1 MAIAQG
7 NLYID
12 PAYVSQE
19 AIDALGGTSSITGE
33 PLVYGSTL
41 ADLEAGANAFIP
53 NGMTKWFKVEGQ
65 TVYAAPGC
73 TMYVSNYNVN
83 NESFYSN
90 GTYGLY
96 FKGSSANYI
105 YGLPKTAG
113 TYDLENG
120 INITLEDS
128 LIRNS
133 LAPGA
138 FLSGI
143 TVIGDFNINISG
155 STINSLNLG
164 GGTTYQQYG
173 TINGNIKFN
182 VKDTAVTNGDFH
194 IHSGKLSNSDNTDEL
209 AVVSGTVSNV
219 TVSGSFRGLQTDG
232 GNDNRA
238 MNAKFDVV
246 ITGASV
252 NGDISIGW
260 FNNPTEWKGSY
271 VLTVAGSTAASIQGN
286 ASTAGEADELPDVEK
301 FDLVLG
307 GSEAKTVTGQIRR
320 FKTITINAGAKV
332 QATSISGATLVN
344 LAQGAEVSV
353 GQLSGIGT
361 LAITGEYTAVSN
373 TLFSGLESFSVGDI
387 AEVTLNGEKIEY
399 GFMPGQYS
407 FMGDKLVLHEGK
419 TVLVN
424 SSYTDGA
431 KVVYKDIEYT
441 GYSSVASAQAA
452 VSADQYI
459 LTLVPTDESSSVGAD
474 IVTKG
479 YGVVVQGSE
488 TPIDMQGNNFMI
500 GEDGVAN
507 AGATVII
514 DGLSSVGTL
523 SFGDLDSVYVSADNV
538 SASKVDLR
546 GANIGDAD
554 ISFNGLVVEEVY
566 LPTANSIDGALNIT
580 SGSIETIY
588 GSQEGDGKLALNF
601 GSSVSVGTLYSEG
614 KFTDVGGAAVDYYY
628 AGLKDGGDVASI
640 DFEATKAVKISN
652 LVLGGDAATTIG
664 SVNAKIGAAG
674 IGTVQIGGDA
684 DTISGDV
691 NIELTGP
698 QGVAPASE
706 NFRGITYGADI
717 SGDLDG
723 KADEIGGDAILNV
736 TGHSKVNS
744 IDGFDVINVTGGTL
758 NVGQSLE
765 GDAKITNRRTIS
777 AGGDIYASSITNT
790 GVIGAKGALNVENS
804 VTNSGEFRV
813 DSLTVGGAFDN
824 SNTIYV
830 NGSVTVDGIFTNSG
844 VIYSGTAEGSS
855 FALNDKDL
863 TNTGTIYAA
872 SLSGVKN
879 LSTSSLFVSGN
890 AAIDGTL
897 TVNAYSRVAFQE
909 GLEGYTAV
917 TIDATSTLSVGGD
930 SFDGSGKTLTIN
942 VGDLIGYNEV
952 VRANGGLNDWTIK
965 LSDTSKYG
973 YTVSDTS
980 IVVYSTDVVYV
991 NSGFDANSDI
1001 IVDGNKLLYGKNAFA
1016 SVEEAVAGAK
1026 AGAKIVIVN
1035 DKSGM
1040 DVNAAS
1046 FDVVLDGSTVGNV
1059 TAKTLGVTSDSKANS
1074 IASATR
1080 LTIDAGAVLSVADT
1094 IPANLP
1100 IAIDASEGAGS
1111 RLALDVDAT
1120 KVTLSEDQVTVIGKN
1135 TYSAKVLD
1143 GESAHAGDL
1152 YLISTDVVYFAP
1164 NKYEEIMGERQVVI
1178 DDVPQVDPETGE
1190 PIMEQYGTGVYKATF
1205 VDGDFDK
1212 ATGDALFDG
1221 VNIFQSKDDAVAVAT
1236 GVTGVLVIVDHML
1249 ENHFKVAGVTTA
1261 FESDME
1267 TVSGVNRSI
1276 YGGVTSDQSY
1286 TGEGDL
1292 TVMVLGT
1299 TMRGN
1304 LYAIAKKA
1312 TIKEVDTYTLVIKD
1326 TTHLSNNADHCAY
1339 FVARDNGSQID
1350 GDVFVNVSN
1359 SVFNG
1364 QATTTVGG
1372 NSTVGG
1378 DITYDISGSTFTAG
1392 LSLVTNNMNA
1402 KVSGNINAEISGSS
1416 IAGFYVGYGTF
1427 GTDETA
1433 PIDIDVKVTNSRISD
1448 FRAFRVSEDANILPV
1463 INANLNVEIYDSSVS
1478 GAFYAVYTG
1487 DWDGGSGVRL
1497 RYTAYNSGSITV
1509 TFGGVSGL
1517 DQVHGGDSLTH
1528 SRNAL
1533 QNFNIPT
1540 LLHIVKGEKSE
1551 TTVANW
1557 VMEWETIMVDANAT
1571 FQVNNDIQYLSGDV
1585 TGRIVNDGQVAL
1597 YKINMAGFE
1606 GGTRAVIR
1614 ANNIYVNEDHSG
1626 IEMIGSED
1634 IEGRYE
1640 LVLVGSGNR
1649 LKQIGVYDKASDI
1662 YLNSTY
1668 ASGIHGT
1675 FDGSQVL
1682 YFGYNALNDASEA
1695 ESLIS
1700 EWGNALVIT
1709 GGTFGDIEFADALTV
1724 RAATV
1729 DSLTGSGSD
1738 DDVTI
1743 TIEAKAAIG
1752 SLVVTDSAVAGDV
1765 NVTVNGALASEAD
1778 IDGVRDQVAGK
1789 AKLDIKATTDLGDV
1803 TNFDEVT
1810 VAKGAEVVFS
1820 TLTNA
1825 SLSVF
1830 ATNTISADSITLG
1843 SDVITID
1850 VTNYDGGPR
1859 TLIYTVNGITD
1870 FAASKVK
1877 LVAADGSTVT
1887 PDDFT
1892 VNYADGNLSIVTKK
1906 PTDIYLNSEY
1916 SAATTGTSYDGVY
1929 LEYGFN
1935 AFSTIAD
1942 AVSAVGEGYSVIMTG
1957 GEFADTITLDGVPF
1971 ILKEGILGM
1980 VKGGSL
1986 TVEGSATVTDGIE
1999 DISALTV
2006 DAGGTLVADHID
2018 LLDGSSIT
2026 VTANSFKTEEGNL
2039 HKVID
2044 TVTGISGTTTFNG
2057 QGVYV
2062 FYQNND
2068 LYVLDKSRIYV
2079 DPTYTA
2085 AITGTTAFTGDTLI
2099 FGVNAF
2105 AVPSNTNFAEATE
2118 VNNALVAGG
2127 TIFVLNWGT
2136 RGTQAGDLRV
2146 MKDVSIYT
2154 QGPTNYSIVFGN
2166 NGGDGHVVNDDI
2178 HITISNTGTPQ
2189 GNTRII
2195 HSGNDNAPW
2204 TFNGNVYIT
2213 FNGTGNLNTNAN
2225 FGIVARSRF
2234 NGDIVQI
2241 NMDGSNGM
2249 NNDADYWIF
2258 RNIVGG
2264 AFDNVGLVEVNITG
2278 VTTPNSKWA
2287 GIFDGDPTISA
2298 KKVVLNMTDCV
2309 YRGGNWSYSMVTN
2322 GANSRATNYDVH
2334 ISGTTIEGLLS
2345 GLRRRDQNVPG
2356 TGSEYSGTRTLYVDG
2371 NKISRVQQ
2379 AQMFN
2384 HIVIDANAQLIV
2396 NNANNPR
2403 LGAVQFLA
2411 SRTAGTSGFD
2421 DKDSIIINVSTYE
2434 GADKMLI
2441 QAPSFSYGQ
2450 NASATLDDVDVIIE
2464 GDTEGK
2470 FIAGLGLTKG
2480 VYMITKNGD
2489 VLFNS
2494 SYTADDNGT
2503 AVGDTFVHMD
2513 EINPED
2519 SNAFNVFDDAK
2530 AAFDAHEAANPGR
2543 TLFVT
2548 GNGDSAFYADGY
2560 AVTISGGT
2568 YENGVY
2574 GTDDEK
2580 DSVASVSLKITDGQ
2594 FFEVAASDGNGSV
2607 TGAATIELAGG
2618 KFGIAAVY
2626 QTPEATEEN
2635 PNPEPEKVED
2645 EVSATISGSSDNVG
2659 GVSSLVVSA
2668 DLTINGSIEDFDA
2681 ATVNAN
2687 LTVTGD
2693 FEAET
2698 ITIDASKIVK
2708 VEGDIDATTIII
2720 DATQYVGPSK
2730 VIAVSDTFETLADQP
2745 AVTILGDAETYDYK
2759 YVEDTL
2765 YLVSKH
2771 AGNVYLNST
2780 WDESIS
2786 GTIYNGELLV
2796 WGVNATNSMDEAV
2809 LKLTDDYS
2817 LFITGGNFAGTYTF
2831 SGNAKIDIRDDAT
2844 TIGGLVLGDGS
2855 TITISGVTSGK
2866 SSIGSIV
2873 AVEGYTSGVNVTA
2886 LSETAFGALS
2896 DIRSI
2901 TVAAGQVSADSI
2913 TYRENGGSLTIDF
2926 ADYTAGA
2933 GVVLQT
2939 KDGISNFIQPVEG
2952 QTFSRTTVGANNNTD
2967 RLMPYYDEAK
2977 KAVVAVE
2984 RGAFAFLDANAS
2996 ADENGTVVT
3005 IDGQTATKV
3014 YGYNYSEWNV
3024 NVGRYL
3030 ISGGTLFADGGE
3042 ETPFYW
3048 FFTAA
3053 PINVNVNHIRTGG
3066 FVAGYNDDSA
3076 ADEKY
3081 RDGEFTAVINASTIT
3096 WFAAIAGQGNNTT
3109 HQEMVVAKYDDTE
3122 EEWND
3127 VAWNITISNGT
3138 HDTNDF
3144 RVARYANLSGGTVNV
3159 TFSDYL
3165 LRGDLMLFDRV
3176 FNGKA
3181 EGHDGDELKEV
3192 NVTLTNV
3199 QEPAAKWI
3207 QVWEPQESNST
3218 KINLTITNMNMAGD
3232 NTSTIGLFGVDTTGS
3247 WNGEADV
3254 YITGLTN
3261 TQGNLNGGRG
3271 QTGGGLDN
3279 IDGVRRL
3286 HVYGTENNIA
3296 TIREFTS
3303 IEVADGALLRANNIS
3318 VSEGEGFI
3326 LRGEA
3331 GYKGDAKVYVVAGT
3345 TISGNTEAQ
3354 FLDANDEEIEGYA
3367 AVVGNTTAF
3376 VYYTEGD
3383 VYFNNTFS
3391 DATTGTAV
3399 VEASGITNFLVY
3411 GDNAV
3416 SGMQAASAAMDA
3428 RDDATIYVLGAASS
3442 NFETRGYRIVFNS
3455 GRATTIWGGFNGTAE
3470 EVQETVSSADITVNS
3485 GATVT
3490 NIYAAGAQAMVSGDV
3505 NITIGEGTSIAGI
3518 IDGAQNFVAGDR
3530 FLTFKGSATVK
3541 GDVLGFSKVSVDADE
3556 VVAVGG
3562 TVSNAAIVIDAT
3574 GFKNSSKIVMSSE
3587 AGFDDSVTVSVIGE
3601 GFSYEFT
3608 EDKKSLLVV
3617 SPFVGDTFFNTD
3629 WTPDD
3634 VAGLFVGGVELVW
3647 NKNAFNTLAGA
3658 AGAVG
3663 AGYSV
3668 VMDGGT
3674 TSESADLAGHDFV
3687 SGGTAASSVGNVSS
3701 TGATL
3706 TVSNDLTASGLA
3718 GFAAIDL
3725 TAGKTLTVSGGID
3738 LAANAA
3744 INIDVTGYTQTADD
3758 VVLIATGT
3766 GIANI
3771 DTATISVVGKNETPF
3786 LVYYDAEDKS
3796 VHMKNVDKFYVD
3808 VAYGTAGEN
3817 IQPGQTDP
3825 TTGEALVFGVNAF
3838 YSFADASSKMKAG
3851 QTIYVYN
3858 IEGDANTQNKM
3869 ASMYI
3874 ANSVANNV
3882 SCGFT
3887 SGDQSFVGDVSL
3899 TIVNSTFATVDGDY
3913 LMGNV
3918 TDGEPWNHQNRIFGN
3933 VTLEVTGS
3941 TMGVPNT
3948 GGNMTRVY
3956 HYTQVYGT
3964 AENPAL
3970 VTMSFK
3976 DTVISNDILFIGD
3989 SPIGKTTEIDGQTY
4003 TGADLVIN
4011 LENVDVPAA
4020 KWWRIQDGDQES
4032 KGTISVNIKG
4042 STFASQSGTMRLAL
4056 DNNWGT
4062 GWGAIPRSSSDF
4074 VFTVEDSVINGYLI
4088 AGRLDYGRDD
4098 AELAD
4103 TYTGAKTLTVV
4114 GDVKITNTL
4123 WFREL
4128 NLTADSNFTGT
4139 TLRMATAGST
4149 INVDI
4154 TGYTGKSKVLVSMTN
4169 AFENFDKATI
4179 NVVKDEG
4186 SNVDILASDRAI
4198 VIKGEVKDVYANST
4212 YTAAVTGTVYEPTGE
4227 LLLFTANAFDKMAD
4241 AITAV
4246 AADGTIYVTGGSLE
4260 VATALPTNSITIDA
4274 GANLTYKGGVAITIT
4289 DAFVNEGTLTMSTDG
4304 FDLSSGKTLAL
4315 SAGSISGTGNYKV
4328 IGDTRYLLQKDGNA
4342 YYFVER
4348 KLDVYVNTSWSD
4360 LEDGTV
4366 VTLLSGGTATIG
4378 TDAFASGDA
4387 ALANV
4392 FGGGSI
4398 TIEAGDIAFSSK
4410 VTCTVNALTGVNVST
4425 TIIDDQ
4431 GVLTVSEGASAAN
4444 MTVRKGGT
4452 LTVDAGALLTGT
4464 LALGNGSTATVNG
4477 TFDFNLAG
4485 IAAGNEAIVN
4495 NIAGIGGAPTYT
4507 ITVDATQA
4515 DGTYTLAGG
4524 ASTFAITGGIVV
4536 KTTSAEIGTLTTLGK
4551 TENFGGILYT
4561 LGITDNGDLALT
4573 REVYIAPIE
4582 VTYVNSEWAGLAAD
4596 TIVQVAGGTAKI
4608 GYDAFATGDEGI
4620 AAVVDYGKVEVVGG
4634 TVSFT
4639 DAIAKTIVIN
4649 NDATLVGNAT
4659 FATAITVTGT
4669 VAFDTAFA
4677 STEAAQFGGFS
4688 FVGGE
4693 TKYTL
4698 TDAAG
4703 VIGDYKLAS
4712 DVTAF
4717 TGSISFADGALTVGG
4732 DAVVV
4737 DDLAYT
4743 VAIVGTDLVLSV
4755 AEYVPPVVV
4764 PTQAYVNS
4772 EWVSYAEGTVVPVTG
4787 GTAVIGY
4794 DAFADLASAI
4804 TGTTDDG
4811 KINVVGGYITFASG
4825 YSKTI
4830 TVESAATV
4838 IGSANFDKP
4847 ITIDGTINFSTAF
4860 ATAAEAQFKNFSNVT
4875 TSASTSYVLTDT
4887 NPTAGTFLLASNAA
4901 TFNSNV
4907 ELNVGEAWYTLTVGA
4922 DAIQVG
4928 DFTYALG
4935 ITANSEL
4942 AVTVAAYVPPTPPSD
4957 YIAKGDRD
4965 GNGISDVMFVWTD
4978 AWWISPE
4985 WDNLGSYDMSGD
4997 GKADA
5002 VMFGNVTTDA
5012 GIKGAYIGYYQD
5024 GDDANGWVT
5033 IGYLDNVDDVN
5044 WQNKVGNLTGNAEGK
5059 NSIVWYAPD
5068 LYAIGVWTEGTTDWV
5083 PLSESFGGEAWN
5095 LAGCGDFDGDGK
5107 DSVLMSYNASQYY
5120 TVDFDGTVKSMG
5132 SNAWY
5137 NCAVRAIGDF
5147 SGDGKEDIV
5156 LFDENTGSMY
5166 MLVDGNA
5173 DNYLSIGQLDPTDW
5187 FVAGCGDY
5195 NNDQKDELLV
5205 RQYSTGMLGY
5215 YNNGVQSDAN
5225 WNILGYGVGMEWT
5238 VIA

>member
-1 MAIAQG
+1 MAKALG
-7 NLYID
+7 NVYID
-12 PAYVSQE
+12 PAYTSQE

-33 PLVYGSTL
+33 ALKFGSTI
-41 ADLEAGANAFIP
+41 ADLEAGANAFAP
-53 NGMTKWFKVEGQ
+53 NGMKKWLIIGGQ
-65 TVYAAPGC
+65 TVYAADGS
-73 TMYVSNYNVN
+73 TMYVSNYNVDGD
-83 NESFYSN
+83 SFYSD

-105 YGLPKTAG
+105 YGLKKSAG

-120 INITLEDS
+120 INIILEDS
-128 LIRNS
+128 LVRNT
-133 LAPGA
+133 LAPA
-138 FLSGI
+138 SLLKGI
-143 TVIGDFNINISG
+143 TVIGNVNVNVSG
-155 STINSLNLG
+155 STIASMIIG
-164 GGTTYQQYG
+164 GGTTYREYG
-173 TINGNIKFN
+173 TINGDINFIVAN
-182 VKDTAVTNGDFH
+182 TAVTNGDFH
-194 IHSGKLSNSDNTDEL
+194 IHSGKLSNSDHADEL
-209 AVVSGTVSNV
+209 SVVTGVVSNV
-219 TVSGSFRGLQTDG
+219 TVSGSIRNLQTDSG
-232 GNDNRA
+232 QDNRT
-238 MNAKFDVV
+238 MGAKFDVTV
-246 ITGASV
+246 SGSSV

-260 FNNPTEWKGSY
+260 FNNPTEWTGSY

-286 ASTAGEADELPDVEK
+286 ASTAAEADTLPEVEK

-307 GSEAKTVTGQIRR
+307 GSEDKTVTGQIRR
-320 FKTITINAGAKV
+320 FKTITIDAGAKV
-332 QATSISGATLVN
+332 QAASITGAALVN

-353 GQLSGIGT
+353 GQISGITT

-373 TLFSGLESFSVGDI
+373 TLISGLESFSVGNI
-387 AEVTLNGEKIEY
+387 SEVTLNGEKIEY

-424 SSYTDGA
+424 GSYKDGA
-431 KVVYKDIEYT
+431 KVVYKDNEYT
-441 GYSSVASAQAA
+441 GYSSVASAQAS

-459 LTLVPTDESSSVGAD
+459 LTLVPTDESSSVDAD
-474 IVTKG
+474 IVTKS
-479 YGVVVQGSE
+479 YGIVVQG
-488 TPIDMQGNNFMI
+488 TDQAIDMQGHNLVI
-500 GEDGVAN
+500 GEAGVQS

-514 DGLSSVGTL
+514 DGLSSVGTI
-523 SFGDLDSVYVSADNV
+523 SFGDLDSVYVSAN
-538 SASKVDLR
+538 KVEADTLDLR
-546 GANIGDAD
+546 NANIDGAD
-554 ISFNGLVVEEVY
+554 ITFSTLAVEEIY
-566 LPTANSIDGALNIT
+566 LPTTNSIEGVLNLNSAEI
-580 SGSIETIY
+580 GTIY
-588 GSQEGDGKLALNF
+588 GSKESDDKLELNL
-601 GSSVSVGTLYSEG
+601 GNGVSVGTVYAEG
-614 KFTDVGGAAVDYYY
+614 KSVKVGGAAVDYFY
-628 AGLKDGGDVASI
+628 AGLKDGGDVASL
-640 DFEATKAVKISN
+640 DFEATESAKISS
-652 LVLGGDAATTIG
+652 LVLGGVSATTIG
-664 SVNAKIGAAG
+664 SLKAKLGG
-674 IGTVQIGGDA
+674 SGLGSVSVGGDS
-684 DTISGDV
+684 DTITGDAKV
-691 NIELTGP
+691 ELTGP

-706 NFRGITYGADI
+706 NFRGITYGAEI
-717 SGDLDG
+717 ANELDG
-723 KADEIGGDAILNV
+723 NADNV
-736 TGHSKVNS
+736 EGTASLDITGHAKVGS

-758 NVGQSLE
+758 NVGQDIDGE
-765 GDAKITNRRTIS
+765 AIITNRRTIS
-777 AGGDIYASSITNT
+777 AGGSIEAGSIENT
-790 GVIGAKGALNVENS
+790 GVIGTKGSVTVANS

-813 DSLTVGGAFDN
+813 DTLTVGGTLDN

-830 NGSVTVDGIFTNSG
+830 NGSISVGGIFTNSG
-844 VIYSGTAEGSS
+844 VIYSGSAEGSS
-855 FALNDKDL
+855 FLLNDKDL
-863 TNTGTIYAA
+863 NNTGTIYAA
-872 SLSGVKN
+872 SLEGAKN
-879 LSTSSLFVSGN
+879 ISTSSLFVSGG
-890 AAIDGTL
+890 AAMDGTL
-897 TVNAYSRVAFQE
+897 TVNANSRVAFQE
-909 GLEGYTAV
+909 GLEGYGNV
-917 TIDATSTLSVGGD
+917 TIDATSTLTVGGD
-930 SFDGSGKTLTIN
+930 SFDGDGKTLTIN

-952 VRANGGLNDWTIK
+952 VRANGGLNNSWTIK
-965 LSDTSKYG
+965 LAGAHAGDYA
-973 YTVSDTS
+973 YTATETS
-980 IVVYSTDVVYV
+980 IIVYSTDVVYV
-991 NSGFDANSDI
+991 NSAFSADADNMI
-1001 IVDGNKLLYGKNAFA
+1001 EGNKLLYGKNAFA
-1016 SVEEAVAGAK
+1016 SVEEAVAAAK
-1026 AGAKIVIVN
+1026 SGAKIVIVD

-1040 DVNAAS
+1040 AVNAAG
-1046 FDVVLDGSTVGNV
+1046 FDVIIDGSVVGDI
-1059 TAKTLGVTSDSKANS
+1059 TANTIEVTSDSKANS
-1074 IASATR
+1074 IVSASK
-1080 LTIDAGAVLSVADT
+1080 LTVEAGAVLSIAET

-1100 IAIDASEGAGS
+1100 IAIDASEGNVGS
-1111 RLALDVDAT
+1111 RLVLDVDST
-1120 KVTLSEDQVTVIGKN
+1120 KVSLTDAQVSIVGGKPAYEARILSGD
-1135 TYSAKVLD
+1135 
-1143 GESAHAGDL
+1143 SAHAGDL

-1164 NKYEEIMGERQVVI
+1164 NKYEEILAQGDQIFQKDENGDLVL
-1178 DDVPQVDPETGE
+1178 DPETNQ
-1190 PIMEQYGTGVYKATF
+1190 PIPVLDANGNPTYEVVHTGTYAPTF

-1212 ATGDALFDG
+1212 ATGDALFNN
-1221 VNIFQSKDDAVAVAT
+1221 VNIFQVKDDAVAVAT

-1261 FESDME
+1261 FESDMDG
-1267 TVSGVNRSI
+1267 VGDVNRSL
-1276 YGGVTSDQSY
+1276 YGGVPSDQSY
-1286 TGEGDL
+1286 NGEGDL

-1312 TIKEVDTYTLVIKD
+1312 TIKEGDTYTLVMTD
-1326 TTHLSNNADHCAY
+1326 TVQNQNGSHGTY
-1339 FVARDNGSQID
+1339 FVGRDDGSQVD
-1350 GDVFVNVSN
+1350 GDVFINVSN
-1359 SVFNG
+1359 STFTG

-1378 DITYDISGSTFTAG
+1378 DITYDISGSTFAAG

-1402 KVSGNINAEISGSS
+1402 KVTGNIEAEISGSS

-1448 FRAFRVSEDANILPV
+1448 FRAFRLSEDANIRPTL
-1463 INANLNVEIYDSSVS
+1463 NANLNVEIYDSSVS
-1478 GAFYAVYTG
+1478 GAFYALYTG

-1533 QNFNIPT
+1533 QNFNVPSV
-1540 LLHIVKGEKSE
+1540 LHIVKGEKGAR
-1551 TTVANW
+1551 TTANW
-1557 VMEWETIMVDANAT
+1557 VMEWETIIVDADAE
-1571 FQVNNDIQYLSGDV
+1571 FYVNNDIQWLSGDV
-1585 TGRIVNDGQVAL
+1585 TDRIVNAGQVSL
-1597 YKINMAGFE
+1597 FKINMAGYE
-1606 GGTRAVIR
+1606 GGTRRVVR
-1614 ANNIYVNEDHSG
+1614 ANNIRVQDDQSN
-1626 IEMIGSED
+1626 IEMIGNED
-1634 IEGRYE
+1634 INDRYE
-1640 LVLVGSGNR
+1640 LVYVGSGSA
-1649 LKQIGVYDKASDI
+1649 LQQIGVYDKASDI

-1668 ASGIHGT
+1668 TSGVHGT
-1675 FDGSQVL
+1675 FAGDQVL
-1682 YFGYNALNDASEA
+1682 YFGYNALADAADA

-1700 EWGNALVIT
+1700 EWGNGLVIT
-1709 GGTFGDIEFADALTV
+1709 GGTFGDIDFADVLTV
-1724 RAATV
+1724 QAATV
-1729 DSLTGSGSD
+1729 ESLTGSGSD

-1743 TIEAKAAIG
+1743 TIDARASIGTLVAAE
-1752 SLVVTDSAVAGDV
+1752 SAVAGDLT
-1765 NVTVNGALASEAD
+1765 VTVNGALASGAD
-1778 IDGVRDQVAGK
+1778 IDGSKDKVTGK
-1789 AKLDIKATTDLGDV
+1789 AALDIKATTDLGDV

-1830 ATNTISADSITLG
+1830 AENTIFADSITLG
-1843 SDVITID
+1843 DSVITID

-1859 TLIYTVNGITD
+1859 TLITTENGITD

-1877 LVAADGSTVT
+1877 LVAATGSTVS
-1887 PDDFT
+1887 PDDFS
-1892 VNYADGNLSIVTKK
+1892 VNYSDGALSLITKK
-1906 PTDIYLNSEY
+1906 PTDIYLNSTY
-1916 SAATTGTSYDGVY
+1916 STATTGTSYDGVY
-1929 LEYGFN
+1929 LQYGFN
-1935 AFSTIAD
+1935 AFNTIAE
-1942 AVSAVGEGYSVIMTG
+1942 AVAAVGEGYSVIMTG
-1957 GEFADTITLDGVPF
+1957 GEFTDTVTLDGVPF
-1971 ILKEGILGM
+1971 ILKEGTLGM

-2105 AVPSNTNFAEATE
+2105 AVPSNTNFSEATE

-2450 NASATLDDVDVIIE
+2450 NASASLDDVDVIIE

-2470 FIAGLGLTKG
+2470 FIAGWGLTKG

-2494 SYTADDNGT
+2494 AYTADDNGT
-2503 AVGDTFVHMD
+2503 AVGDTFVHMSD
-2513 EINPED
+2513 VAPEE
-2519 SNAFNVFDDAK
+2519 SNAFNTFDAAK

-2548 GNGDSAFYADGY
+2548 GNGDQAFYADGY

-2568 YENGVY
+2568 YENSVFGN
-2574 GTDDEK
+2574 DDENTT
-2580 DSVASVSLKITDGQ
+2580 VASVNMKITGGQ
-2594 FFEVAASDGNGSV
+2594 FFEVAASDDNGTV
-2607 TGAATIELAGG
+2607 TGDAVIELAGG
-2618 KFGIAAVY
+2618 KFGIPAVY
-2626 QTPEATEEN
+2626 STPDDPEE
-2635 PNPEPEKVED
+2635 EPEIVED
-2645 EVSATISGSSDNVG
+2645 EVPAKISGSNENVN
-2659 GVSSLVVSA
+2659 GVSTLVVSA
-2668 DLTINGSIEDFDA
+2668 DLTINGEVDDFDA
-2681 ATVNAN
+2681 AIVKAN

-2693 FEAET
+2693 FEADT
-2698 ITIDASKIVK
+2698 ITIDASKTLKVGEDLEATTIV
-2708 VEGDIDATTIII
+2708 IDATE
-2720 DATQYVGPSK
+2720 YVGPSK
-2730 VIAVSDTFETLADQP
+2730 VIAVSESFEELAGQP

-2796 WGVNATNSMDEAV
+2796 WGVNAIASMDEAV
-2809 LKLTDDYS
+2809 LKLTDDYT
-2817 LFITGGNFAGTYTF
+2817 LFVTGGNFNGNYTF
-2831 SGNAKIDIRDDAT
+2831 AGNAKIDIRDDGA

-2855 TITISGVTSGK
+2855 TITISGVTSGS
-2866 SSIGSIV
+2866 SSIGSIA
-2873 AVEGYTSGVNVTA
+2873 AVEGYTTGLNINA
-2886 LSETAFGALS
+2886 LSKTAFGTLS
-2896 DIRSI
+2896 DVRSFTFSAAEGV
-2901 TVAAGQVSADSI
+2901 TVDGI
-2913 TYRENGGSLTIDF
+2913 TYRENGGYLNVDF
-2926 ADYTAGA
+2926 KGYTAGA
-2933 GVVLQT
+2933 GNVLQT
-2939 KDGISNFIQPVEG
+2939 KDGINNFIQLVEG
-2952 QTFSRTTVGANNNTD
+2952 QTYSRTTVGANNND
-2967 RLMPYYDEAK
+2967 AMLMPYYDEAK

-2984 RGAFAFLDANAS
+2984 RGEFAFLEADAS
-2996 ADENGTVVT
+2996 ADENGVVVT
-3005 IDGQTATKV
+3005 IDGKTATKV
-3014 YGYNYSEWNV
+3014 YGYNLSEWNV
-3024 NVGRYL
+3024 NAGRYA

-3081 RDGEFTAVINASTIT
+3081 RDGDFTAVINASTIT
-3096 WFAAIAGQGNNTT
+3096 WFASIAGQGNNTT

-3159 TFSDYL
+3159 TISDYL
-3165 LRGDLMLFDRV
+3165 LRGDLKLFNRV

-3207 QVWEPQESNST
+3207 QIWEPQESNST
-3218 KINLTITNMNMAGD
+3218 KINVTITNMNMAGD
-3232 NTSTIGLFGVDTTGS
+3232 NTSTIGLFGVDTTGN

-3254 YITGLTN
+3254 YISGLTN
-3261 TQGNLNGGRG
+3261 TNGNLNGGRG

-3286 HVYGTENNIA
+3286 HVLGTDNNIA
-3296 TIREFTS
+3296 TIREFTT
-3303 IEVADGALLRANNIS
+3303 IDVADGALLRANNIS
-3318 VSEGEGFI
+3318 VSDGEGFI
-3326 LRGEA
+3326 LRGET
-3331 GYKGDAKVYVVAGT
+3331 GYTGDAKVYVVAGT

-3354 FLDANDEEIEGYA
+3354 FLDAEDNEIEGYA

-3383 VYFNNTFS
+3383 VYFNNTYS
-3391 DATTGTAV
+3391 DATTGTF
-3399 VEASGITNFLVY
+3399 ITDVGKTGDIQNILVY

-3428 RDDATIYVLGAASS
+3428 REDSTIIVLSAASQ
-3442 NFETRGYRIVFNS
+3442 NFETRGYRIVFNG
-3455 GRATTIWGGFNGTAE
+3455 GRATTIWGGYNGSATD
-3470 EVQETVSSADITVNS
+3470 VQETVSSADITVNS

-3490 NIYAAGAQAMVSGDV
+3490 NIYAAGEQAMVSGDV
-3505 NITIGEGTSIAGI
+3505 NITIGDGASIAGI
-3518 IDGAQNFVAGDR
+3518 IDGASNFVSGDS
-3530 FLTFKGSATVK
+3530 FLTFAGSATVK
-3541 GDVLGFSKVSVDADE
+3541 GNVLGFSKVSIDADE
-3556 VVAVGG
+3556 IVAVGG
-3562 TVSNAAIVIDAT
+3562 SVSDAVIVIDAT

-3587 AGFDDSVTVSVIGE
+3587 AGFDDSVSVSVIGE
-3601 GFSYEFT
+3601 GFSYEIS

-3617 SPFVGDTFFNTD
+3617 SPFVGDAFFNTA
-3629 WTPDD
+3629 WTPED
-3634 VAGLFVGGVELVW
+3634 VQGLFVDGVELVW

-3658 AGAVG
+3658 VSAVG

-3668 VMDGGT
+3668 FMDGGVDT
-3674 TSESADLAGHDFV
+3674 TAADLAGHDFV
-3687 SGGTAASSVGNVSS
+3687 SGGTAANEVGALTSA
-3701 TGATL
+3701 GATL
-3706 TVSNDLTASGLA
+3706 TVSNDLTAASLA
-3718 GFAAIDL
+3718 GFSAIDL

-3899 TIVNSTFATVDGDY
+3899 TIVDSTFATVDGDY

-3933 VTLEVTGS
+3933 VTLNVIGS

-3948 GGNMTRVY
+3948 NGNMTRGY

-3970 VTMSFK
+3970 VTMTFK

-4020 KWWRIQDGDQES
+4020 KWWRVQDGDQES

-4074 VFTVEDSVINGYLI
+4074 IFTVEDSVINGYLI

-4098 AELAD
+4098 AELAN
-4103 TYTGAKTLTVV
+4103 TYTGAKTLNVV
-4114 GDVKITNTL
+4114 GDVKIANTL
-4123 WFREL
+4123 WFKEI
-4128 NLTADSNFTGT
+4128 NLTADSSFTGNE
-4139 TLRMATAGST
+4139 LRLATAGST

-4154 TGYTGKSKVLVSMTN
+4154 TGYTGKSKVLVSMTS
-4169 AFENFDKATI
+4169 AFQNFDKAEI
-4179 NVVKDEG
+4179 VVKKDEG
-4186 SNVDILASDRAI
+4186 SNVDVLASDRAI

-4241 AITAV
+4241 ALTAV
-4246 AADGTIYVTGGSLE
+4246 AADGTIYVTGGALE
-4260 VATALPTNSITIDA
+4260 VATALPSNNLTIDA
-4274 GANLTYKGGVAITIT
+4274 GAALTYKGGVAITIT
-4289 DAFVNEGTLTMSTDG
+4289 DTFVNEGTLTMSTDG
-4304 FDLSSGKTLAL
+4304 FDLSSGKTVAL
-4315 SAGSISGTGNYKV
+4315 TAGTISGAGVYKV
-4328 IGDTRYLLQKDGNA
+4328 IGDTRYLLTKEENTL
-4342 YYFVER
+4342 YFVER
-4348 KLDVYVNTSWSD
+4348 KLDVFVNTSWST
-4360 LEDGTV
+4360 LEAGTV
-4366 VTLLSGGTATIG
+4366 VELIGGGTATLGI
-4378 TDAFASGDA
+4378 DAFASGDA

-4398 TIEAGDIAFSSK
+4398 TIEAGDVAFSNK

-4485 IAAGNEAIVN
+4485 IAAGNEALVN
-4495 NIAGIGGAPTYT
+4495 NIAGIGGTPTYT
-4507 ITVDATQA
+4507 ITIDAAQA

-4524 ASTFAITGGIVV
+4524 AAAFAMSDIVV
-4536 KTTSAEIGTLTTLGK
+4536 KTSSAEIGTLTTLGK

-4561 LGITDNGDLALT
+4561 LDVTEGNLTLT

-4582 VTYVNSEWAGLAAD
+4582 VTYVNSEWATLPAD
-4596 TIVQVAGGTAKI
+4596 SIVTIAGGTAKI
-4608 GYDAFATGDEGI
+4608 GYDAFATGDDAI
-4620 AAVVDYGKVEVVGG
+4620 AAVVDYGKVEVLGG

-4639 DAIAKTIVIN
+4639 GDIAKTVLIN
-4649 NDATLVGNAT
+4649 TNATLVGSAT
-4659 FATAITVTGT
+4659 FATAITVDGT
-4669 VAFDTAFA
+4669 IAFDTAIA
-4677 STEAAQFGGFS
+4677 TAEAAQFGGFS
-4688 FVGGE
+4688 FVSGDA
-4693 TKYTL
+4693 KYTL
-4698 TDAAG
+4698 TDAAAATG
-4703 VIGDYKLAS
+4703 TYLLAS
-4712 DVTAF
+4712 DAASFSGDVTF
-4717 TGSISFADGALTVGG
+4717 GSYTLKVGETVTVDEALDYTLSITAGNELALT
-4732 DAVVV
+4732 
-4737 DDLAYT
+4737 
-4743 VAIVGTDLVLSV
+4743 I
-4755 AEYVPPVVV
+4755 
-4764 PTQAYVNS
+4764 
-4772 EWVSYAEGTVVPVTG
+4772 
-4787 GTAVIGY
+4787 
-4794 DAFADLASAI
+4794 
-4804 TGTTDDG
+4804 
-4811 KINVVGGYITFASG
+4811 
-4825 YSKTI
+4825 
-4830 TVESAATV
+4830 
-4838 IGSANFDKP
+4838 
-4847 ITIDGTINFSTAF
+4847 ST
-4860 ATAAEAQFKNFSNVT
+4860 
-4875 TSASTSYVLTDT
+4875 
-4887 NPTAGTFLLASNAA
+4887 
-4901 TFNSNV
+4901 
-4907 ELNVGEAWYTLTVGA
+4907 
-4922 DAIQVG
+4922 
-4928 DFTYALG
+4928 
-4935 ITANSEL
+4935 
-4942 AVTVAAYVPPTPPSD
+4942 YVPPTPPTPTEKPAKSD
-4957 YIAKGDRD
+4957 IN
-4965 GNGISDVMFVWTD
+4965 GNGISDVMFQLIEGDYAFGQIGFWLDGTN
-4978 AWWISPE
+4978 E
-4985 WDNLGSYDMSGD
+4985 WQSQMAVHPMDTWNVLGAYDMNAN
-4997 GKADA
+4997 GKADT
-5002 VMFGNVTTDA
+5002 VLVGNIVLPVGDIDLPMYA
-5012 GIKGAYIGYYQD
+5012 IGYYTD
-5024 GDDANGWVT
+5024 SVDLDA
-5033 IGYLDNVDDVN
+5033 N
-5044 WQNKVGNLTGNAEGK
+5044 WQNISYLGNPGLSVWENQVGNLTGEQGM
-5059 NSIVWYAPD
+5059 NSIVWHSKD
-5068 LYAIGVWTEGTTDWV
+5068 LGVLGVWTDGTDNWISLGIGYKDDWTMV
-5083 PLSESFGGEAWN
+5083 
-5095 LAGCGDFDGDGK
+5095 GCGDFNGNGK
-5107 DSVLMSYNASQYY
+5107 DSVLMSFMGAAYY
-5120 TVDFDGTVKSMG
+5120 TIDINEAGDDGVATLLTTSDA
-5132 SNAWY
+5132 NWT
-5137 NCAVRAIGDF
+5137 VRAIGDF
-5147 SGDGKEDIV
+5147 SGDGKDDIIAYNGAANLV
-5156 LFDENTGSMY
+5156 AMWGDGDAVGQWKLLG
-5166 MLVDGNA
+5166 MLD
-5173 DNYLSIGQLDPTDW
+5173 SDW
-5187 FVAGCGDY
+5187 FIVGAGDY
-5195 NNDQKDELLV
+5195 NNDKKDDLLV

-5215 YNNGVQSDAN
+5215 YSTGDFDQWVELGRGVSTD
-5225 WNILGYGVGMEWT
+5225 WN